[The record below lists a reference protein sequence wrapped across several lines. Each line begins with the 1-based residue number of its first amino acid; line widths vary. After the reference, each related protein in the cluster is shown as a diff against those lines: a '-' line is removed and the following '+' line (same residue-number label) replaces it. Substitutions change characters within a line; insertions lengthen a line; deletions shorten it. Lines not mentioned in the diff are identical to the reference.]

1 MSIVKLKLMFMRLVI
16 FFIVSQIS
24 DKKEQKEK
32 KEDKKQILQE
42 SFKILNG
49 INSEI
54 EMIEQEEKL

>member
-16 FFIVSQIS
+16 FFIVLQIS
-24 DKKEQKEK
+24 DKKEQKEE

-49 INSEI
+49 IDSEI
-54 EMIEQEEKL
+54 GYIEQEEKL